1 MASAGRNSD
10 HERLEQLLTEHA
22 ERVRVVMLRYR
33 LPQRGIDPDEIEQQV
48 RIRLWKAIQR
58 DRSGAF
64 SASYIQRIV
73 ASVAIDAMR
82 RARVRPSEPGAE
94 DDDLGM
100 DRLDADTAQPDATAS
115 DDERVRILARCLNE
129 LPSRRRLPISLH
141 LEGHTFREIGAMIEV
156 SEEAARKLVSRGMK
170 TLRARLRELGV
181 DARED

>member
-1 MASAGRNSD
+1 MTPSGPNPD
-10 HERLEQLLTEHA
+10 HQRLEALLSEHA
-22 ERVRVVMLRYR
+22 ERVRLVMLRYR
-33 LPQRGIDPDEIEQQV
+33 LPQHGIDPQEIEQQV

-64 SASYIQRIV
+64 GASYIQRIV

-82 RARVRPSEPGAE
+82 RARVRPSEPGPE
-94 DDDLGM
+94 DDERGM

-115 DDERVRILARCLNE
+115 DDQRVRILARCMDE

-141 LEGHTFREIGAMIEV
+141 LEGHTFREIGEMIEV

-170 TLRARLRELGV
+170 TLRARLKELGV
-181 DARED
+181 DVDEH

>member
-1 MASAGRNSD
+1 MAPSGPNPD
-10 HERLEQLLTEHA
+10 HQRLEALLAEHA
-22 ERVRVVMLRYR
+22 ERVRLVMLRYR
-33 LPQRGIDPDEIEQQV
+33 LPQHGIDPEEVEQQV

-64 SASYIQRIV
+64 GASYIQRIV

-94 DDDLGM
+94 EDERGM
-100 DRLDADTAQPDATAS
+100 DRLDAEAVQPEDTAS
-115 DDERVRILARCLNE
+115 DDQRVQILARCMDE

-141 LEGHTFREIGAMIEV
+141 LEGHTFREIGEMIEV

-170 TLRARLRELGV
+170 TLRARLKELGV
-181 DARED
+181 TVDDN